1 VGDARGHVVV
11 TGGTGGL
18 GRGVVEALVEL
29 RRPVV
34 VTWIVEAERERT
46 AATFGDAV
54 DLRQVDVRRRDE
66 VVGLA
71 GELEAAGGVWAVAH
85 LVGGFRD
92 GEPLAELPVEG
103 WREQIDLNVWP
114 LVLTLGAFLPGMAA
128 RGGGRIV
135 AVSSRAALRPYAGA
149 SAYAAT
155 KAAVITTVQ
164 TASEEVKGQ
173 GVCVNAILPSVID
186 TPGNR
191 AAMPDADHGRW
202 VRPEEIGAVV
212 RFLCSPDA
220 SAVTGAAI
228 PVYGRA

>member
-1 VGDARGHVVV
+1 VSDARRHVVV

-18 GRGVVEALVEL
+18 GRGVVAALAEVW
-29 RRPVV
+29 RPVV

-46 AATFGDAV
+46 TGAFGDAV
-54 DLRQVDVRRRDE
+54 DLRRVDVRRRED

-71 GELEAAGGVWAVAH
+71 GELEATGGVWAVAH
-85 LVGGFRD
+85 LVGGHRD
-92 GEPLAELPVEG
+92 GEPLAEMPLEG
-103 WREQIDLNVWP
+103 WREQIDLNLWP
-114 LVLTLGAFLPGMAA
+114 LVLTLGAFLPGMIA
-128 RGGGRIV
+128 RGGGRVV

-149 SAYAAT
+149 AAYAAT

-164 TASEEVKGQ
+164 AASEEVKGH

-191 AAMPDADHGRW
+191 AAVPDADHSRW
-202 VRPEEIGAVV
+202 VRPDEIGAVV
-212 RFLCSPDA
+212 RFLCSPEA
-220 SAVTGAAI
+220 SAITGAAI